1 VTSTPRVTFVASTL
15 AYGGAERIW
24 ALLIPRLAARGFAVR
39 VVTLMEEGAFFHQ
52 LAAQG
57 IDVTCAHMRNRFDL
71 RGLRRAFDVL
81 RHGTDLIVSQSVN
94 AQTVGVF
101 MARKA
106 SVPHVTID
114 HAGPGLA
121 LRLHRRLL
129 LRFVARRVDLL
140 IAVSS
145 LQLSR
150 LLPFGF
156 DPERIVIIPNG
167 SVPLVPTETRDE
179 TRLRLGVEP
188 DAFLALLVAD
198 LRPVKNAVAFVGGV
212 ARAHAEDPRI
222 RGLIVGDGPERAGAE
237 AAAAASG
244 GAVALLGA
252 RGDVAELMNAADAIC
267 LTSHTE
273 GQPLVVLEAM
283 SLGRPVVATR
293 VGGLTEL
300 VSDEETGL
308 LVPDGDLD
316 AFASALRA
324 LADDP
329 ALQQRLGDAGK
340 ERHAA
345 LFSADRMADDYAGA
359 LRAVI
364 ERRAATH

>member
-1 VTSTPRVTFVASTL
+1 MKPRVTMVASTL

-24 ALLIPRLAARGFAVR
+24 ALLIPRLASRGFDVR
-39 VVTLMEEGAFFHQ
+39 VVTLMDEGAFFQQ
-52 LAAQG
+52 LADQG
-57 IDVTCAHMRNRFDL
+57 IDVTCAHMRHRGDL
-71 RGLRRAFDVL
+71 RGLRCVFGVL

-101 MARKA
+101 MARRA
-106 SVPHVTID
+106 NVPHVTID

-129 LRFVARRVDLL
+129 LRFVARHVDLL
-140 IAVSS
+140 IAVSR

-150 LLPFGF
+150 LLPLGF
-156 DPERIVIIPNG
+156 DPERILIIPNG
-167 SVPLVPTETRDE
+167 SEPLVPSEARDE
-179 TRLRLGVEP
+179 TRRRLGLEP

-198 LRPVKNAVAFVGGV
+198 LRPVKNAVAFVNGV
-212 ARAHAEDPRI
+212 ALAHEHDPRI
-222 RGLIVGDGPERAGAE
+222 RGLIVGDGPERAAAE
-237 AAAAASG
+237 AVAAATG
-244 GAVALLGA
+244 EAVALLGA

-300 VSDEETGL
+300 VSDGETGL
-308 LVPDGDLD
+308 LVPDGDLE
-316 AFASALRA
+316 AFAAALCA

-329 ALQQRLGDAGK
+329 ALRQRLGDAGK
-340 ERHAA
+340 QRHGE
-345 LFSADRMADDYAGA
+345 LFTADRMADDYWKAFKE
-359 LRAVI
+359 VI
-364 ERRAATH
+364 ERRAAEQ